1 MSMRRTRM
9 TAEGSSIRVMAMKLV
24 VGWRQVRNLKSI
36 YICYLT

>member
-1 MSMRRTRM
+1 MSMRRMRTM
-9 TAEGSSIRVMAMKLV
+9 TEGSSIRVMAIKLV